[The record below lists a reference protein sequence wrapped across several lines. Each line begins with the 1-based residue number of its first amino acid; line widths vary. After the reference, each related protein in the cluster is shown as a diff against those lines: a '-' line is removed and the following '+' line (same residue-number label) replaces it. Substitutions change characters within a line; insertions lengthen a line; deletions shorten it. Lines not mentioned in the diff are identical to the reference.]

1 MRHSIAHAIL
11 ACLRTLIALFLPAT
25 GRRRKC
31 CVQPRAVAEPQ
42 SGTPSGTPS
51 VIPESPWSRPWTSP
65 SKEEAAA
72 IFRRQA
78 EARARAEAAEVQR
91 QRERRRAAAYA
102 AAGLEYPYTY
112 EGAPFGAEAF
122 ANVMRETA

>member
-1 MRHSIAHAIL
+1 MRNCIAHAFL
-11 ACLRTLIALFLPAT
+11 AYLCTLIALLLPAT
-25 GRRRKC
+25 GSRRKC
-31 CVQPRAVAEPQ
+31 CVKAPAAPAPEP
-42 SGTPSGTPS
+42 

-78 EARARAEAAEVQR
+78 EARAWAETAEAEL

-122 ANVMRETA
+122 ANVMRESA

>member
-11 ACLRTLIALFLPAT
+11 ASLCTLIALLLPAS

-31 CVQPRAVAEPQ
+31 CVQRAAAPEPQ
-42 SGTPSGTPS
+42 P

-65 SKEEAAA
+65 SKEEAAE

-78 EARARAEAAEVQR
+78 VARAWAEAAEVEL

-122 ANVMRETA
+122 ANVMPESA